1 MLVLVLLLLGVGV
14 CWIRRRRRQR
24 AMQRAVEEVEKGGM
38 GEAEEVGDAVVKND
52 GEMMVLESRIS
63 IIVVDDGDDESYEG
77 DVEEVEEDERGR
89 HGVSSKRRDG

>member
-1 MLVLVLLLLGVGV
+1 
-14 CWIRRRRRQR
+14 
-24 AMQRAVEEVEKGGM
+24 MQRAVEEVEKGGM
-38 GEAEEVGDAVVKND
+38 GEAEEAEDAGDAVVKSD

-89 HGVSSKRRDG
+89 HGVSSKRREG

>member
-1 MLVLVLLLLGVGV
+1 
-14 CWIRRRRRQR
+14 
-24 AMQRAVEEVEKGGM
+24 MQRAVEEVEKGGM
-38 GEAEEVGDAVVKND
+38 GEAEEVEEAGDAVVKSD

-89 HGVSSKRRDG
+89 HVVSSKRREG